1 MEHNICGQ
9 MVSAPFQLPPLLLL
23 PLNLATFDFG
33 LSFSPL
39 PSPPSLRASLVQSH
53 AQRPDPKKPEAPS
66 LRRVLLPVAHPKNI
80 PRLIQPP
87 YCTHQPRA
95 QWFSRPLATTCG
107 SFSSSIAIISFSVLF
122 LYRDIFLS
130 MPRFVSI
137 RELYLHFGGLI

>member
-9 MVSAPFQLPPLLLL
+9 MVSAPFQLPPPLLLL

-122 LYRDIFLS
+122 LHRDIFLS
-130 MPRFVSI
+130 RRRFVSI
-137 RELYLHFGGLI
+137 ENYIYISGD